1 MAHFRNVSVQKVTER
16 FTSKSQMEVLT
27 KNGGCMRFLIEVFGI
42 LLNETRLEIHSTR
55 DIERALTF
63 IIDV

>member
-1 MAHFRNVSVQKVTER
+1 MAHFSYVFAKIVTEKL
-16 FTSKSQMEVLT
+16 TSKSRMEVLT

-42 LLNETRLEIHSTR
+42 LINETRLEIHSTR
-55 DIERALTF
+55 DIERAITF